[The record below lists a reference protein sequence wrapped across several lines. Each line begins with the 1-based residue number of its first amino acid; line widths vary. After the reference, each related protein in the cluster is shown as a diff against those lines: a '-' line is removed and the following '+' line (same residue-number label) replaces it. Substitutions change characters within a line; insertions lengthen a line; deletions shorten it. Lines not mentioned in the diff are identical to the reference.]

1 MKVDDMQHILAII
14 SYKMTHALKCTV
26 DLLKNDMDIVIHVD
40 AKSDIK
46 QYDSI
51 KEFVTF
57 TEERI
62 DVRWGHYSRILAMLV
77 LLKYMK
83 SKEKYHYI
91 SIISESDIPLKT
103 GKEINTFLTLHKG
116 KEFIGMVS
124 NEQMS
129 DFEYDKLK
137 YNYPDFCFSKR
148 GIFKKIYRGTKVYRF
163 FKNAR
168 YYSLP
173 PLRKGSQWFTIS
185 REFTDWIIGYLD
197 KHPDYQEAFCHSYC
211 GDELFFQT
219 LLAISPFQERVMNN
233 KDDCLMGGR
242 YIIWEADKTSP
253 CDLFAEKVLEYRK
266 EAESA
271 LFFRKVSE
279 ESDFD
284 VYMHLLNKL

>member
-1 MKVDDMQHILAII
+1 MQHILAII

-26 DLLKNDMDIVIHVD
+26 DLLENDMDIVIHVD

-62 DVRWGHYSRILAMLV
+62 DVRWGHYSQILAMLV

-148 GIFKKIYRGTKVYRF
+148 GIF
-163 FKNAR
+163 
-168 YYSLP
+168 
-173 PLRKGSQWFTIS
+173 
-185 REFTDWIIGYLD
+185 
-197 KHPDYQEAFCHSYC
+197 
-211 GDELFFQT
+211 
-219 LLAISPFQERVMNN
+219 
-233 KDDCLMGGR
+233 
-242 YIIWEADKTSP
+242 
-253 CDLFAEKVLEYRK
+253 
-266 EAESA
+266 
-271 LFFRKVSE
+271 
-279 ESDFD
+279 
-284 VYMHLLNKL
+284 

>member
-1 MKVDDMQHILAII
+1 
-14 SYKMTHALKCTV
+14 
-26 DLLKNDMDIVIHVD
+26 
-40 AKSDIK
+40 
-46 QYDSI
+46 
-51 KEFVTF
+51 
-57 TEERI
+57 
-62 DVRWGHYSRILAMLV
+62 
-77 LLKYMK
+77 
-83 SKEKYHYI
+83 
-91 SIISESDIPLKT
+91 
-103 GKEINTFLTLHKG
+103 
-116 KEFIGMVS
+116 
-124 NEQMS
+124 
-129 DFEYDKLK
+129 
-137 YNYPDFCFSKR
+137 
-148 GIFKKIYRGTKVYRF
+148 
-163 FKNAR
+163 
-168 YYSLP
+168 
-173 PLRKGSQWFTIS
+173 
-185 REFTDWIIGYLD
+185 WIIGYLD

>member
-62 DVRWGHYSRILAMLV
+62 DVRWGHYSQILAMLV

-103 GKEINTFLTLHKG
+103 GKEINTFLTRHKG
-116 KEFIGMVS
+116 KEFIGMIS

-148 GIFKKIYRGTKVYRF
+148 GILKKFIEAPKFISSLKIQGIIY
-163 FKNAR
+163 
-168 YYSLP
+168 S
-173 PLRKGSQWFTIS
+173 PLSIKAALG
-185 REFTDWIIGYLD
+185 
-197 KHPDYQEAFCHSYC
+197 
-211 GDELFFQT
+211 
-219 LLAISPFQERVMNN
+219 LLFQE
-233 KDDCLMGGR
+233 
-242 YIIWEADKTSP
+242 S
-253 CDLFAEKVLEYRK
+253 
-266 EAESA
+266 
-271 LFFRKVSE
+271 
-279 ESDFD
+279 
-284 VYMHLLNKL
+284 LLSGLLDI

>member
-1 MKVDDMQHILAII
+1 MQHILAII

-62 DVRWGHYSRILAMLV
+62 DVRWGHYSQILAMLV

-148 GIFKKIYRGTKVYRF
+148 GIFKKIIEVPKFIG
-163 FKNAR
+163 
-168 YYSLP
+168 SLKMQGIIP
-173 PLRKGSQWFTIS
+173 YLLFV
-185 REFTDWIIGYLD
+185 REVSG
-197 KHPDYQEAFCHSYC
+197 
-211 GDELFFQT
+211 
-219 LLAISPFQERVMNN
+219 LLFQE
-233 KDDCLMGGR
+233 
-242 YIIWEADKTSP
+242 S
-253 CDLFAEKVLEYRK
+253 
-266 EAESA
+266 
-271 LFFRKVSE
+271 
-279 ESDFD
+279 
-284 VYMHLLNKL
+284 LLTGLLDI